1 MSGKIKICH
10 VINAFENGGAEA
22 VILNYIS
29 HMNRSRFEFH
39 VISHGVV
46 SQVCEKKFHDLGFI
60 VHLIPSKKH
69 PLKHVGEMYKI
80 CKKEQFDILHIA
92 TTEWAFIAGFVGMA
106 AGCKHRINHSH
117 MAECPQGF
125 LSKITFHVKVWLS
138 KISTNEHWACGI
150 DAAKALFGSGN
161 VKNNEVQIFN
171 NAVEFE
177 KYGFDLDIRSAL
189 RKKFGFSKDTL
200 VIGNVGRFSPQK
212 NHEYLI
218 DIFAKTCA
226 ITADSRLILVGE
238 GPLKE
243 RVEEKVAEKKLENKV
258 LFLGARNDVNCLY
271 QMMDLLLMPSF
282 MEGLPLVGIEAQMS
296 GLKVLFSDV
305 VTSEVN
311 FTGNCEYESL
321 NSPAEIWAQHA
332 VGMRNAQRKT
342 YYDERYDITKQ
353 AKYMEKCYLT
363 LAEQ

>member
-138 KISTNEHWACGI
+138 KISTNEHWACGT

-177 KYGFDLDIRSAL
+177 KNSAC
-189 RKKFGFSKDTL
+189 
-200 VIGNVGRFSPQK
+200 QK
-212 NHEYLI
+212 TH
-218 DIFAKTCA
+218 
-226 ITADSRLILVGE
+226 
-238 GPLKE
+238 
-243 RVEEKVAEKKLENKV
+243 
-258 LFLGARNDVNCLY
+258 
-271 QMMDLLLMPSF
+271 
-282 MEGLPLVGIEAQMS
+282 
-296 GLKVLFSDV
+296 
-305 VTSEVN
+305 
-311 FTGNCEYESL
+311 
-321 NSPAEIWAQHA
+321 W
-332 VGMRNAQRKT
+332 
-342 YYDERYDITKQ
+342 
-353 AKYMEKCYLT
+353 
-363 LAEQ
+363 

>member
-117 MAECPQGF
+117 MAEFNQISMSDNRHYGNTVRFF
-125 LSKITFHVKVWLS
+125 LCFRKYPVCSLGGTF
-138 KISTNEHWACGI
+138 A
-150 DAAKALFGSGN
+150 GN
-161 VKNNEVQIFN
+161 
-171 NAVEFE
+171 
-177 KYGFDLDIRSAL
+177 
-189 RKKFGFSKDTL
+189 
-200 VIGNVGRFSPQK
+200 
-212 NHEYLI
+212 
-218 DIFAKTCA
+218 
-226 ITADSRLILVGE
+226 
-238 GPLKE
+238 
-243 RVEEKVAEKKLENKV
+243 
-258 LFLGARNDVNCLY
+258 NDVLH
-271 QMMDLLLMPSF
+271 S
-282 MEGLPLVGIEAQMS
+282 VS
-296 GLKVLFSDV
+296 GHYPWS
-305 VTSEVN
+305 
-311 FTGNCEYESL
+311 
-321 NSPAEIWAQHA
+321 
-332 VGMRNAQRKT
+332 
-342 YYDERYDITKQ
+342 
-353 AKYMEKCYLT
+353 
-363 LAEQ
+363 

>member
-125 LSKITFHVKVWLS
+125 LSKITFHVKVLLCFAQQVNGYG
-138 KISTNEHWACGI
+138 KAGDVFLGIST
-150 DAAKALFGSGN
+150 SGN
-161 VKNNEVQIFN
+161 SKNI
-171 NAVEFE
+171 
-177 KYGFDLDIRSAL
+177 L
-189 RKKFGFSKDTL
+189 
-200 VIGNVGRFSPQK
+200 
-212 NHEYLI
+212 
-218 DIFAKTCA
+218 FAAT
-226 ITADSRLILVGE
+226 TAHA
-238 GPLKE
+238 K
-243 RVEEKVAEKKLENKV
+243 
-258 LFLGARNDVNCLY
+258 
-271 QMMDLLLMPSF
+271 
-282 MEGLPLVGIEAQMS
+282 
-296 GLKVLFSDV
+296 GLKVIGLTGAKDSKLKDMSDV
-305 VTSEVN
+305 CIKASQTETYMIQELHLPIYHCLCLMLEDKF
-311 FTGNCEYESL
+311 FTE
-321 NSPAEIWAQHA
+321 
-332 VGMRNAQRKT
+332 
-342 YYDERYDITKQ
+342 
-353 AKYMEKCYLT
+353 
-363 LAEQ
+363 